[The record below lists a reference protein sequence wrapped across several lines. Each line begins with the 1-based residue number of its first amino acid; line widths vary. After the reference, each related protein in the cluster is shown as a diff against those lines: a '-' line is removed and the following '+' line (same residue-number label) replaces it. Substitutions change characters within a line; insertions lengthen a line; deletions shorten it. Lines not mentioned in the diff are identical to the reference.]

1 MKLKVIVRD
10 KEAGLFIHNNV
21 IILKKKLKIL
31 KSYENF
37 ESFEIL

>member
-1 MKLKVIVRD
+1 MRID
-10 KEAGLFIHNNV
+10 HAIIFENV